1 MIYYLLLNLRV
12 LFYKH
17 TQHFTEHVTNDK
29 MNFKTMFCSVKG
41 KSIEG
46 MFRQGNEL
54 RKKAD
59 PTLMFFKILKA
70 SSANQG
76 SMWSSE
82 QHGVVERPQ
91 LWDQRD
97 WDSAS
102 GVLGNRQ
109 QVTQLLSAPVASFD

>member
-46 MFRQGNEL
+46 MFR
-54 RKKAD
+54 
-59 PTLMFFKILKA
+59 
-70 SSANQG
+70 
-76 SMWSSE
+76 
-82 QHGVVERPQ
+82 
-91 LWDQRD
+91 
-97 WDSAS
+97 
-102 GVLGNRQ
+102 
-109 QVTQLLSAPVASFD
+109 